1 MFLRPAHPRPW
12 QNLAEVGDDQNAAR
26 MAKKVAERGVF
37 SAEVVADAL
46 SSVGQISCDQRAVMI
61 APWRASGWSAL
72 AADVAHV
79 VPT

>member
-1 MFLRPAHPRPW
+1 
-12 QNLAEVGDDQNAAR
+12 

-46 SSVGQISCDQRAVMI
+46 ASVGQISCDQRAIMI
-61 APWRASGWSAL
+61 APWSANGWSAL
-72 AADVAHV
+72 AADIACV

>member
-1 MFLRPAHPRPW
+1 
-12 QNLAEVGDDQNAAR
+12 

-79 VPT
+79 VPTYKGSLVIFGIGIIGQERDSLCHFI